1 MIQSDSKDKGLN
13 MEINTRLFKEHFF
26 FFFFFAGNLKIQV
39 KHHLDFEST
48 CMRISLTHL

>member
-26 FFFFFAGNLKIQV
+26 FFCFVGNLKIQV
-39 KHHLDFEST
+39 KYHWDFEST